1 MKTDNIASSDFVT
14 IWHQL
19 CKTKQELVL
28 LEGEE
33 QRLLSNLEQKL
44 SKLERALKN
53 AEPGHHALLMQQKKT
68 TTMLQSIVFAE
79 FDIFLSP
86 CPCPY
91 VVDEDKSDYG
101 SDHESDSSEDDRESL
116 SFESDED

>member
-1 MKTDNIASSDFVT
+1 M
-14 IWHQL
+14 
-19 CKTKQELVL
+19 
-28 LEGEE
+28 
-33 QRLLSNLEQKL
+33 SNLEQKL

-68 TTMLQSIVFAE
+68 ITMLQSIAFAE
-79 FDIFLSP
+79 FGIFLSP
-86 CPCPY
+86 SPSPSPSPLLPPSLPLRVDEISSSQD
-91 VVDEDKSDYG
+91 VVDGDKSDYG